1 MILNSLQHIKAG
13 LLLTFK
19 GKICPENMKKI
30 ENEFLWNIF
39 GNSHNYENLFQGI
52 NYFSAIICG
61 FSISIQKTFILYIF
75 RLDFHNK
82 LRNIKRKISIKIVH
96 WYYQLSDFV
105 FVSWWNKE
113 WMSSTITKP
122 NILFIFF
129 PPYLHF
135 YDCSWWGC

>member
-75 RLDFHNK
+75 RLDFHKK

-122 NILFIFF
+122 NILFI
-129 PPYLHF
+129 
-135 YDCSWWGC
+135 